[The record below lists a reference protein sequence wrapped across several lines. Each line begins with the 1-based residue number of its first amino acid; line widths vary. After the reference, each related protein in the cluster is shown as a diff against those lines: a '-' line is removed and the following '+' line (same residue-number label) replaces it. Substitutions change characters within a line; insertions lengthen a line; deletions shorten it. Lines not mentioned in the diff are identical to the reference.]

1 MGALLII
8 WRALDK
14 WLIRGTK
21 FVLFAI
27 GATFTSLIT
36 LEVLSRFVF
45 SFSIFFTNAM
55 ARYLLVWFFLLGA
68 GLALRQGAHV
78 GFDMLVQAL
87 PRSLRQRI
95 EALAHSVAFL
105 FFALMI
111 WSGVSSL
118 PQAWTEVDSGMGV
131 RSVWG
136 MAAIPVGFA
145 LLFYHQVS
153 VLIERRVGDGRHEGR
168 RQC

>member
-1 MGALLII
+1 MGALLIA
-8 WRALDK
+8 WRAWDK

-68 GLALRQGAHV
+68 GLALRQGAHNCMNYRLPGSALVVTVEPCVMCV
-78 GFDMLVQAL
+78 GAMIHARVEEIIYGAVDPKAGAVESCFQLADADQLNHRIRVTSGVLEEECGAMLK
-87 PRSLRQRI
+87 S
-95 EALAHSVAFL
+95 
-105 FFALMI
+105 FFA
-111 WSGVSSL
+111 S
-118 PQAWTEVDSGMGV
+118 
-131 RSVWG
+131 
-136 MAAIPVGFA
+136 
-145 LLFYHQVS
+145 
-153 VLIERRVGDGRHEGR
+153 RR
-168 RQC
+168 